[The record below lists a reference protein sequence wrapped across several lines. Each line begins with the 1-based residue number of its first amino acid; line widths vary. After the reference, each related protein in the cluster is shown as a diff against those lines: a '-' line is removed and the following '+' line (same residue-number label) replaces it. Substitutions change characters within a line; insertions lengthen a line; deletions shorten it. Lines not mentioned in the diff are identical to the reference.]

1 MITKELKKGDSGE
14 QVVELQQLL
23 TQQGYQCG
31 EINGNF
37 GRKVEAAIRDLQT
50 KHGLHITGTL
60 NEQTAGVLYQK
71 LPPTDLESRLLA
83 IENEIKKIKERLQ

>member
-31 EINGNF
+31 KINGNF
-37 GRKVEAAIRDLQT
+37 SRKVEAAIREFQA
-50 KHGLHITGTL
+50 KHAIHVTGIFDSIS
-60 NEQTAGVLYQK
+60 AGVLYQK